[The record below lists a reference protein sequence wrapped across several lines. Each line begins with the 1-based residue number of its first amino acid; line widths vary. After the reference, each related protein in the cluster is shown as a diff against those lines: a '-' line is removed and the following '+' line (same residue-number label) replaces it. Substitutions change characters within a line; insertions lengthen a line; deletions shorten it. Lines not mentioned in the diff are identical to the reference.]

1 MTNYV
6 PDNDR
11 YVRYLV
17 TDPGGQSVFDIDF
30 PLDDV
35 DYIEVYEDGS
45 LVAADD
51 YTVSLTALTV
61 TLDTLAAQDSVVT
74 LQGRRAIALE
84 NAFPLRGDLDSRKLN
99 NEVTNMLYILQELR
113 RDTDRQVILNPT
125 EPAATSNE
133 LPLFTGNGGGVIII
147 KSDESGF
154 DVAQLADFPGS
165 ITVTLS
171 GVASN
176 DMLVYTGSAF
186 ENKPP
191 AQVATLLGL
200 PTLTGDNTFTGTVKF
215 SGPVQFTDDGEL
227 TIAAGAIT
235 VTGANHTI
243 DTEGDAASDDLDT
256 ISGGADGMV
265 VSLRIENDAR
275 EVVLKDGAGNIE
287 TPDGVDITLSADENA
302 ATLIYDAAL
311 SKWIVTS
318 TFVAA
323 PIIASQAEA
332 EAGTNNTKFIT
343 PLRAAQA
350 IAALGNVIDTQSFD
364 ESTGSGT
371 WTKPSSGTYAFVRC
385 GGGGGAGCFGTGEGG
400 GGGGACVE
408 GWFLLSDLGTTET
421 VTIGAGGS
429 GANSAGGN
437 TTFGSHLTAYGG
449 GHGNNNA
456 DRGGGGGGS
465 LSVGEA
471 AGAANAGGA
480 PDGGAAGS
488 SSVGGDSSFGGGGS
502 GDGAFSGGNSHFG
515 GGGGAGKD
523 AGNGGNSVAGGGGGA
538 GDTGTGG
545 TSVFGGNGG
554 DGNATGAGDNGSHGY
569 NGYAGGGGGGSGD
582 GSGGG
587 DGGDG
592 SVLVIV
598 F

>member
-200 PTLTGDNTFTGTVKF
+200 PTLTGDNTLSGNNTLSGTNTFTGTVKF

-350 IAALGNVIDTQSFD
+350 IAALG
-364 ESTGSGT
+364 
-371 WTKPSSGTYAFVRC
+371 
-385 GGGGGAGCFGTGEGG
+385 
-400 GGGGACVE
+400 
-408 GWFLLSDLGTTET
+408 
-421 VTIGAGGS
+421 
-429 GANSAGGN
+429 SAGGLIPIQTYSPSAA
-437 TTFGSHLTAYGG
+437 TTTDIEAAAAFDGTYDVIVIEGVLIFSNDDVVPWSRVKRSGQGSYDSGAAAYGWG
-449 GHGNNNA
+449 AHGFVVNA
-456 DRGGGGGGS
+456 
-465 LSVGEA
+465 A
-471 AGAANAGGA
+471 
-480 PDGGAAGS
+480 
-488 SSVGGDSSFGGGGS
+488 
-502 GDGAFSGGNSHFG
+502 
-515 GGGGAGKD
+515 
-523 AGNGGNSVAGGGGGA
+523 
-538 GDTGTGG
+538 
-545 TSVFGGNGG
+545 
-554 DGNATGAGDNGSHGY
+554 ATGASEEGDDGDDTEIQFMDAITGVGNAANEFLHFKITCGY
-569 NGYAGGGGGGSGD
+569 PDNTSVYKVLKIESNYQDDAAYPAFMEAIGARYSADALAGIQIGQSAGTHTGTITVYGKAGA
-582 GSGGG
+582 
-587 DGGDG
+587 
-592 SVLVIV
+592 
-598 F
+598 